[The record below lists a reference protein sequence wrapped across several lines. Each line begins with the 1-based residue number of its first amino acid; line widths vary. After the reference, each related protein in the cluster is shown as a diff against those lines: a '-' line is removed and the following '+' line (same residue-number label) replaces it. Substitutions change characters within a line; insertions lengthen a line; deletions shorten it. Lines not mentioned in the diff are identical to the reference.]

1 MKRITSREEKWFDSS
16 TDRNREWIKKRDP
29 DDQSEVGDCEHE
41 AGKP

>member
-1 MKRITSREEKWFDSS
+1 MKRITPREEKLVDRC
-16 TDRNREWIKKRDP
+16 TDRNREWIMKKDP